1 MPSQEGRAAGRRQD
15 RSAAPRWAL
24 AALAFT
30 KLGAAALAWAEPA
43 VREGSYEASAAQLAV
58 KVGVWG
64 DDCGPRPTSRT
75 EPGGEARVASAG
87 GALQITLPDRT
98 LRSDGCWTPNPAVR
112 VTNTSRDADGVRIE
126 CKTPNS
132 DAKQET
138 GRYTLS
144 VRADGTLT
152 LVEDSSYDWQLKTSH
167 CVASV
172 KRTQTLTPRSRPG
185 AAPSPDPD
193 DDDSPR
199 ACTPGAPAKLRLR
212 PAEARVS
219 PGQRVCFQLR
229 AVDAAGCAL
238 PGAPSS
244 GPLVIVG
251 ASEGARGSVKGLC
264 FDADAASAL
273 RGGSVRLRVSAGALH
288 AEANVRV
295 AAPDL
300 SAITLGET
308 DEAAAADDAE
318 RASDGVFDAGVR
330 AVVAGTGGHPWLAAL
345 LLAAAL
351 GLITLG
357 VRRRRNAQSKPEEHG
372 EAGPRAAKP
381 SSAVAPVAGEPWLC
395 PRCRRGYPAG
405 TARCSVDGEAP
416 IPYAE
421 FRAREARAAADA
433 KCSACGAALA
443 PGSAFCGVCGK
454 RQG

>member
-1 MPSQEGRAAGRRQD
+1 MPSHVRRAAGRRRA

-24 AALAFT
+24 AALELTSLGTAAF
-30 KLGAAALAWAEPA
+30 ARAEPE

-58 KVGVWG
+58 KVGAWG
-64 DDCGPRPTSRT
+64 EDCGPRPSSRT
-75 EPGGEARVASAG
+75 EPGGEARVASVG

-112 VTNTSRDADGVRIE
+112 VTNASRDAAGVRIE
-126 CKTPNS
+126 CKTPGN

-167 CVASV
+167 CVATV
-172 KRTQTLTPRSRPG
+172 KRTQTLVPRSRPG
-185 AAPSPDPD
+185 AAPSPDTD
-193 DDDSPR
+193 DDDTPH

-229 AVDAAGCAL
+229 AVDAAGCVL
-238 PGAPSS
+238 PAAPNS
-244 GPLVIVG
+244 GTLAIVS
-251 ASEGARGSVKGLC
+251 ASDGARGSVKGLC

-273 RGGSVRLRVSAGALH
+273 RGGNVRLRVESGALH
-288 AEANVRV
+288 AEASVRV

-300 SAITLGET
+300 SAITLGDS
-308 DEAAAADDAE
+308 DEAAATEDAE
-318 RASDGVFDAGVR
+318 RANDGVFDAGVR
-330 AVVAGTGGHPWLAAL
+330 AVVAGTGGHPWLAGL
-345 LLAAAL
+345 LLAAAV

-357 VRRRRNAQSKPEEHG
+357 VRRRRNTEPKGEGQG
-372 EAGPRAAKP
+372 EAPVRAPKP
-381 SSAVAPVAGEPWLC
+381 SSAVAPSAGEPWLC

-405 TARCSVDGEAP
+405 TARCTVDGEAP
-416 IPYAE
+416 IPYTE
-421 FRAREARAAADA
+421 FRAREARAAAAA
-433 KCSACGAALA
+433 KCSACGSALA
-443 PGSAFCGVCGK
+443 PGSVFCGVCGK
-454 RQG
+454 QQG